1 MKDTEC
7 VRFLQWALPRMR
19 LRWRGFR
26 KVRRQVGKRLGRR
39 LAALGLK
46 DLDAYRERLA
56 ADPAEWGVLDG
67 LCRIPISR
75 FYRGREFFDHLFGA
89 VLPALARDHGLLSCW
104 SAGCASG
111 EEPYTLAI
119 GARMLDLPLTVV
131 ATDSEPR
138 LLARAREASY
148 GPSSLKELPRAWRE
162 RAFTKEHVLRP
173 EYRGTVR
180 FHEEDIRDA
189 MPDGPFHLVLCRN
202 LAFMYFAEDLQ
213 RAILAGITA
222 RLVPGGHLAIGEHE
236 TLPAPDLE
244 PCPAS
249 LGLYRRP
256 GRAKMPRP

>member
-26 KVRRQVGKRLGRR
+26 KVRRQVGKRLARR
-39 LAALGLK
+39 LEALDLR

-56 ADPAEWGVLDG
+56 ADPAEWPVLDG

-75 FYRGREFFDHLFGA
+75 FYRDRAVFDHLFRE
-89 VLPALARDHGLLSCW
+89 VLPDLARRHGAPACW

-131 ATDSEPR
+131 ATDAER
-138 LLARAREASY
+138 HLLARAGEARY
-148 GPSSLKELPRAWRE
+148 NPSSLRELPPVWRE
-162 RAFTKEHVLRP
+162 RAFDAEHVLRS
-173 EYRGTVR
+173 EYRGSVR
-180 FHEEDIRDA
+180 FLHADLRA
-189 MPDGPFHLVLCRN
+189 GMPDGPFHLVLCRN
-202 LAFMYFAEDLQ
+202 LAFVYFEEDLQ
-213 RAILAGITA
+213 RAILEGITA
-222 RLVPGGHLAIGEHE
+222 RLVPGGCLVIGRHE
-236 TLPAPDLE
+236 TLPAGELE
-244 PCPAS
+244 PCPAA

-256 GRAKMPRP
+256 GRA